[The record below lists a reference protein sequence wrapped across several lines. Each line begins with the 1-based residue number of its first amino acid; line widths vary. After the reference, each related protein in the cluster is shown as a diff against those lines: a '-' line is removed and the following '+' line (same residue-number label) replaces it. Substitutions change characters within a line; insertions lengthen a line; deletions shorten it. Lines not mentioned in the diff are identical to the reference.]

1 METVRETTPKPKSK
15 NRNTPEYIRNYMR
28 KKYLENPLKSRKY
41 QRSREFRRK
50 YNIPDT
56 INDVFGNDIFHI
68 IKIHHLIK
76 ELEPESLNVYLSQ
89 FKDAMSFC
97 ETTKTTTD

>member
-1 METVRETTPKPKSK
+1 MLQTRWSFIKG
-15 NRNTPEYIRNYMR
+15 I
-28 KKYLENPLKSRKY
+28 YLENPLKSRKY

-50 YNIPDT
+50 YDIPDT

-89 FKDAMSFC
+89 FKDVMKFC
-97 ETTKTTTD
+97 ETTTD